1 MDEIYGI
8 LASLHAPRVHEA
20 LFFGGGCL
28 VSSISIYYNLR
39 FKCMFDYIIHLRIT
53 DTMFVMRLA
62 SKNEHIHTRIY
73 NFNFFSLFNF

>member
-8 LASLHAPRVHEA
+8 LASLHASRVHEV
-20 LFFGGGCL
+20 LFFGGCL

-62 SKNEHIHTRIY
+62 SKNEHIHK
-73 NFNFFSLFNF
+73 